1 MNYAEYRRD
10 LNHCYMILKTDEEG
24 EAAPEWQTGILEA
37 NRIPGLLPMAEEHID
52 NETCYRYDVTSVQPF
67 DVFCR
72 MKRIGKD
79 DLKKM
84 LVSLVTS
91 LGALDDYLLDA
102 DHLLLDPEYLYI
114 DGVAEELR
122 IPYVPSRSRDIRESL
137 RELMEYLL
145 LRVDHE
151 DQECVVFASRILHEL
166 KEVNTELSDLP
177 GLLTNDG
184 LHHRPSGPEHADPEE
199 LLADAARTE
208 AAGSSRSLY
217 DGLGTDGGN
226 FTGEES
232 ERRRDR
238 KRGPVRKMRGAHGTG
253 SGMGARAGAADERH
267 GGNRGTDPAGAV
279 RQDTVR
285 AVLAE
290 EKRKLIPEAKTVQIA
305 LAGAAVAA
313 AVYIFLHAGILI
325 YASPAEAALAAA
337 AVAAAVL
344 AAGLALM
351 RRRRKKEAVGAAYV
365 ADLRGQRSG
374 RTVQEVPEM
383 SSPAAQRSR
392 QMQRNEENLHEKP
405 SAAYR
410 EYQPGAGG
418 QNSEAL
424 PPAAHRGHQIGA
436 GGQNPEASPPEVYRS
451 RQGQRGEQNLT
462 EKASAEYWGRQG
474 SDRAETASDMSLWEK
489 PHMNMQESPSQARY
503 AAPGA
508 EYGRDESEEFR
519 PDSVLQ
525 SAGAGN
531 GQIYGDDSDE
541 TVLLGVSGT
550 KDASPRGMSAELV
563 PAHSG
568 TDLPVIRLEG
578 KEVLVGKHA
587 RAVDVVLPSGTV
599 SRIHA
604 RLFMSGGEY
613 YLSDLGS
620 KNGTSVD
627 GHTAVG
633 NEEIRLTDGAGVK
646 FADLEYVFRR
656 NGGSRR

>member
-67 DVFCR
+67 DIFCR

-226 FTGEES
+226 FTGEKS

-337 AVAAAVL
+337 AAAAAVL
-344 AAGLALM
+344 AAGFALI
-351 RRRRKKEAVGAAYV
+351 RRRRKKEAAGAAYV

-424 PPAAHRGHQIGA
+424 PPAAHRGHQTEA
-436 GGQNPEASPPEVYRS
+436 GGQNPEASPP
-451 RQGQRGEQNLT
+451 
-462 EKASAEYWGRQG
+462 AEYWGRQG
-474 SDRAETASDMSLWEK
+474 ADRAETASDMNLWEK

-508 EYGRDESEEFR
+508 EYGGDESEEFR

-541 TVLLGVSGT
+541 TVLLGAGGIA
-550 KDASPRGMSAELV
+550 DASPRGMSAELV

-578 KEVLVGKHA
+578 REVLVGKHA

-627 GHTAVG
+627 GHMAVG

-656 NGGSRR
+656 SGGSRR

>member
-67 DVFCR
+67 DIFCR

-122 IPYVPSRSRDIRESL
+122 IPYVPCRSRDIRESL

-226 FTGEES
+226 FTGEKS

-313 AVYIFLHAGILI
+313 AVYLFLHAGILI

-337 AVAAAVL
+337 AAAAAVL
-344 AAGLALM
+344 AAGLALI
-351 RRRRKKEAVGAAYV
+351 RRRRKKEAAGAAYV

-436 GGQNPEASPPEVYRS
+436 GGQNPEASPP
-451 RQGQRGEQNLT
+451 
-462 EKASAEYWGRQG
+462 AEYWGRQG
-474 SDRAETASDMSLWEK
+474 SDCAETASDMSLWEK
-489 PHMNMQESPSQARY
+489 PHMNMQKSPSQARY
-503 AAPGA
+503 AEPEM
-508 EYGRDESEEFR
+508 EYKEAGDDEEFR

-541 TVLLGVSGT
+541 TVLLGAGGIA
-550 KDASPRGMSAELV
+550 DASPRGMSAELV

-578 KEVLVGKHA
+578 REVLVGKHA

-627 GHTAVG
+627 GHMAVG

-656 NGGSRR
+656 SGGSRR

>member
-67 DVFCR
+67 DIFCR

-122 IPYVPSRSRDIRESL
+122 IPYVPCRSRDIRESL

-226 FTGEES
+226 FTGEKS

-313 AVYIFLHAGILI
+313 AVYLFLHAGILI

-337 AVAAAVL
+337 AAAAAVL
-344 AAGLALM
+344 AAGFALI
-351 RRRRKKEAVGAAYV
+351 RRRRKKEAAGAAYV

-405 SAAYR
+405 IRPKPEDRIRKLYR
-410 EYQPGAGG
+410 LRRIGDIRPKPEDRIRKLHHLR
-418 QNSEAL
+418 S
-424 PPAAHRGHQIGA
+424 IGA
-436 GGQNPEASPPEVYRS
+436 VRERIVQ
-451 RQGQRGEQNLT
+451 RQ
-462 EKASAEYWGRQG
+462 
-474 SDRAETASDMSLWEK
+474 
-489 PHMNMQESPSQARY
+489 
-503 AAPGA
+503 
-508 EYGRDESEEFR
+508 
-519 PDSVLQ
+519 LQ
-525 SAGAGN
+525 
-531 GQIYGDDSDE
+531 I
-541 TVLLGVSGT
+541 
-550 KDASPRGMSAELV
+550 
-563 PAHSG
+563 
-568 TDLPVIRLEG
+568 
-578 KEVLVGKHA
+578 
-587 RAVDVVLPSGTV
+587 
-599 SRIHA
+599 
-604 RLFMSGGEY
+604 
-613 YLSDLGS
+613 
-620 KNGTSVD
+620 
-627 GHTAVG
+627 
-633 NEEIRLTDGAGVK
+633 
-646 FADLEYVFRR
+646 
-656 NGGSRR
+656 

>member
-67 DVFCR
+67 DIFCR

-122 IPYVPSRSRDIRESL
+122 IPYVPCRSRDIRESL

-226 FTGEES
+226 FTGEKS

-313 AVYIFLHAGILI
+313 AVYLFLHAGILI

-337 AVAAAVL
+337 AAAAAVL
-344 AAGLALM
+344 AAGFALI
-351 RRRRKKEAVGAAYV
+351 RRRRKKEAAGAAYV

-405 SAAYR
+405 SA
-410 EYQPGAGG
+410 
-418 QNSEAL
+418 
-424 PPAAHRGHQIGA
+424 
-436 GGQNPEASPPEVYRS
+436 
-451 RQGQRGEQNLT
+451 
-462 EKASAEYWGRQG
+462 EYWGRQG
-474 SDRAETASDMSLWEK
+474 ADRAETASDMNLWEK

-508 EYGRDESEEFR
+508 EYGGDESEEFR

-541 TVLLGVSGT
+541 TVLLGAGGIA
-550 KDASPRGMSAELV
+550 DASPRGMSAELV

-578 KEVLVGKHA
+578 REVLVGKHA

-627 GHTAVG
+627 GHMAVG

-656 NGGSRR
+656 SGGSRR

>member
-67 DVFCR
+67 DIFCR

-226 FTGEES
+226 FTGEKS

-337 AVAAAVL
+337 AAAAAVL
-344 AAGLALM
+344 AAGFALI
-351 RRRRKKEAVGAAYV
+351 RRRRKKEAAGAAYV

-405 SAAYR
+405 SA
-410 EYQPGAGG
+410 
-418 QNSEAL
+418 
-424 PPAAHRGHQIGA
+424 
-436 GGQNPEASPPEVYRS
+436 
-451 RQGQRGEQNLT
+451 
-462 EKASAEYWGRQG
+462 EYWGRQG
-474 SDRAETASDMSLWEK
+474 ADRAETASDMNLWEK

-508 EYGRDESEEFR
+508 EYGGDESEEFR

-541 TVLLGVSGT
+541 TVLLGAGGIA
-550 KDASPRGMSAELV
+550 DASPRGMSAELV

-578 KEVLVGKHA
+578 REVLVGKHA

-627 GHTAVG
+627 GHMAVG

-656 NGGSRR
+656 SGGSRR

>member
-67 DVFCR
+67 DIFCR

-226 FTGEES
+226 FTGEKS

-313 AVYIFLHAGILI
+313 AVYLFLHAGILI

-337 AVAAAVL
+337 AAAAAVL
-344 AAGLALM
+344 AAGFALI
-351 RRRRKKEAVGAAYV
+351 RRRRKKEAAGAAYV

-405 SAAYR
+405 SA
-410 EYQPGAGG
+410 
-418 QNSEAL
+418 
-424 PPAAHRGHQIGA
+424 
-436 GGQNPEASPPEVYRS
+436 
-451 RQGQRGEQNLT
+451 
-462 EKASAEYWGRQG
+462 EYWGRQG
-474 SDRAETASDMSLWEK
+474 ADRAETASDMNLWEK

-508 EYGRDESEEFR
+508 EYGGDESEEFR

-541 TVLLGVSGT
+541 TVLLGAGGIA
-550 KDASPRGMSAELV
+550 DASPRGMSAELV

-578 KEVLVGKHA
+578 REVLVGKHA

-627 GHTAVG
+627 GHMAVG

-656 NGGSRR
+656 SGGSRR

>member
-67 DVFCR
+67 DIFCR

-208 AAGSSRSLY
+208 AAGSSQSLY

-226 FTGEES
+226 FTGEKS

-313 AVYIFLHAGILI
+313 AVYLFLHAGILI

-337 AVAAAVL
+337 AAAAAVL
-344 AAGLALM
+344 AAGLALI
-351 RRRRKKEAVGAAYV
+351 RRRRKKEAAGAAYV

-405 SAAYR
+405 SA
-410 EYQPGAGG
+410 
-418 QNSEAL
+418 
-424 PPAAHRGHQIGA
+424 
-436 GGQNPEASPPEVYRS
+436 
-451 RQGQRGEQNLT
+451 
-462 EKASAEYWGRQG
+462 EYWGRQG
-474 SDRAETASDMSLWEK
+474 ADRAETASDMNLWEK

-508 EYGRDESEEFR
+508 EYGGDESEEFR

-541 TVLLGVSGT
+541 TVLLGAGGIA
-550 KDASPRGMSAELV
+550 DASPRGMSAELV

-578 KEVLVGKHA
+578 REVLVGKHA

-627 GHTAVG
+627 GHMAVG

-656 NGGSRR
+656 SGGSRR

>member
-67 DVFCR
+67 DIFCR

-226 FTGEES
+226 FTGEKS

-313 AVYIFLHAGILI
+313 AVYLFLHAGILI

-337 AVAAAVL
+337 AAAAAVL
-344 AAGLALM
+344 AAGLALI
-351 RRRRKKEAVGAAYV
+351 RRRRKKEAAGAAYV

-405 SAAYR
+405 SA
-410 EYQPGAGG
+410 
-418 QNSEAL
+418 
-424 PPAAHRGHQIGA
+424 
-436 GGQNPEASPPEVYRS
+436 
-451 RQGQRGEQNLT
+451 
-462 EKASAEYWGRQG
+462 EYWGRQG
-474 SDRAETASDMSLWEK
+474 ADRAETASDMNLWEK

-508 EYGRDESEEFR
+508 EYGGDESEEFR

-541 TVLLGVSGT
+541 TVLLGAGGIA
-550 KDASPRGMSAELV
+550 DASPRGMSAELV

-578 KEVLVGKHA
+578 REVLVGKHA

-627 GHTAVG
+627 GHMAVG

-656 NGGSRR
+656 SGGSRR

>member
-67 DVFCR
+67 DIFCR

-122 IPYVPSRSRDIRESL
+122 IPYVPCRSRDIRESL

-226 FTGEES
+226 FTGEKS

-313 AVYIFLHAGILI
+313 AVYLFLHAGILI

-337 AVAAAVL
+337 AAAAAVL
-344 AAGLALM
+344 AAGFALM
-351 RRRRKKEAVGAAYV
+351 RRRRKKEAAGAAYV

-424 PPAAHRGHQIGA
+424 PPAAHRGHQTEA
-436 GGQNPEASPPEVYRS
+436 GGQNPEASPP
-451 RQGQRGEQNLT
+451 
-462 EKASAEYWGRQG
+462 AEYWGRQG
-474 SDRAETASDMSLWEK
+474 ADRAETASDMSLWEK
-489 PHMNMQESPSQARY
+489 PHMNMQKSPSQARY
-503 AAPGA
+503 AEPEM
-508 EYGRDESEEFR
+508 EYKEAGDDEEFR

-541 TVLLGVSGT
+541 TVLLGAGGIA
-550 KDASPRGMSAELV
+550 DASPRGMSAELV

-578 KEVLVGKHA
+578 REVLVGKHA

-627 GHTAVG
+627 GHMAVG

-656 NGGSRR
+656 SGGSRR

>member
-67 DVFCR
+67 DIFCR

-226 FTGEES
+226 FTGEKS

-313 AVYIFLHAGILI
+313 AVYLFLHAGILI

-337 AVAAAVL
+337 AAAAAVL
-344 AAGLALM
+344 AAGFALI
-351 RRRRKKEAVGAAYV
+351 RRRRKKEAAGAAYV

-424 PPAAHRGHQIGA
+424 PPAAHRGHQTEAGGQNSEALPPAAHRGHQTEA
-436 GGQNPEASPPEVYRS
+436 GGQNPEASPP
-451 RQGQRGEQNLT
+451 
-462 EKASAEYWGRQG
+462 AEYWGRQG
-474 SDRAETASDMSLWEK
+474 ADRAETASDMNLWEK

-508 EYGRDESEEFR
+508 EYGGDESEEFR

-541 TVLLGVSGT
+541 TVLLGAGGIA
-550 KDASPRGMSAELV
+550 DASPRGMSAELV

-578 KEVLVGKHA
+578 REVLVGKHA

-627 GHTAVG
+627 GHMAVG

-656 NGGSRR
+656 SGGSRR

>member
-67 DVFCR
+67 DIFCR

-122 IPYVPSRSRDIRESL
+122 IPYVPCRSRDIRESL

-226 FTGEES
+226 FTGEKS

-313 AVYIFLHAGILI
+313 AVYLFLHAGILI

-337 AVAAAVL
+337 AAAAAVL
-344 AAGLALM
+344 AAGFALI
-351 RRRRKKEAVGAAYV
+351 RRRRKKEAAGAAYV

-405 SAAYR
+405 
-410 EYQPGAGG
+410 
-418 QNSEAL
+418 NSEAL
-424 PPAAHRGHQIGA
+424 PPAAHRGHQTEA
-436 GGQNPEASPPEVYRS
+436 GGQNPEASPP
-451 RQGQRGEQNLT
+451 
-462 EKASAEYWGRQG
+462 AECWGRQG
-474 SDRAETASDMSLWEK
+474 ADRAETASDMNLWEK

-508 EYGRDESEEFR
+508 EYGGDESEEFR

-541 TVLLGVSGT
+541 TVLLGAGGIA
-550 KDASPRGMSAELV
+550 DASPRGMSAELV

-578 KEVLVGKHA
+578 REVLVGKHA

-627 GHTAVG
+627 GHMAVG

-656 NGGSRR
+656 SGGSRR

>member
-67 DVFCR
+67 DIFCR

-122 IPYVPSRSRDIRESL
+122 IPYVPCRSRDIRESL

-226 FTGEES
+226 FTGEKS

-313 AVYIFLHAGILI
+313 AVYLFLHAGILI

-337 AVAAAVL
+337 AAAAAVL
-344 AAGLALM
+344 AAGFALI
-351 RRRRKKEAVGAAYV
+351 RRRRKKEAAGAAYV

-424 PPAAHRGHQIGA
+424 PPAAHRGHQTEA
-436 GGQNPEASPPEVYRS
+436 GGQNPEASPP
-451 RQGQRGEQNLT
+451 
-462 EKASAEYWGRQG
+462 AEYWGRQG
-474 SDRAETASDMSLWEK
+474 ADRAETASDMNLWEK
-489 PHMNMQESPSQARY
+489 PHMNMQKSPSQARY
-503 AAPGA
+503 AEPEM
-508 EYGRDESEEFR
+508 EYKEAGDDEEFR

-541 TVLLGVSGT
+541 TVLLGAGGIA
-550 KDASPRGMSAELV
+550 DASPRGMSAELV

-578 KEVLVGKHA
+578 REVLVGKHA

-627 GHTAVG
+627 GHMAVG

-656 NGGSRR
+656 SGGSRR

>member
-67 DVFCR
+67 DIFCR

-226 FTGEES
+226 FTGEKS

-313 AVYIFLHAGILI
+313 AVYLFLHAGILI

-337 AVAAAVL
+337 AAAAAVL
-344 AAGLALM
+344 AAGFALI
-351 RRRRKKEAVGAAYV
+351 RRRRKKEAAGAAYV

-436 GGQNPEASPPEVYRS
+436 GGQNPEASPP
-451 RQGQRGEQNLT
+451 
-462 EKASAEYWGRQG
+462 AEYWGRQG
-474 SDRAETASDMSLWEK
+474 ADRAETASDMNLWEK

-508 EYGRDESEEFR
+508 EYGGDESEEFR

-541 TVLLGVSGT
+541 TVLLGAGGIA
-550 KDASPRGMSAELV
+550 DASPRGMSAELV

-578 KEVLVGKHA
+578 REVLVGKHA

-627 GHTAVG
+627 GHMAVG

-656 NGGSRR
+656 SGGSRR

>member
-67 DVFCR
+67 DIFCR

-91 LGALDDYLLDA
+91 LGAVDDYLLDA

-122 IPYVPSRSRDIRESL
+122 IPYVPCRSRDIRESL

-166 KEVNTELSDLP
+166 KEVNTELSALP

-226 FTGEES
+226 FTGEKS

-313 AVYIFLHAGILI
+313 AVYLFLHAGILI

-337 AVAAAVL
+337 AAAAAVL
-344 AAGLALM
+344 AAGFALI
-351 RRRRKKEAVGAAYV
+351 RRRRKKEAAGAAYV

-424 PPAAHRGHQIGA
+424 PPAAHRGHQTEA
-436 GGQNPEASPPEVYRS
+436 GGQNPEASPP
-451 RQGQRGEQNLT
+451 
-462 EKASAEYWGRQG
+462 AEYWGRQG
-474 SDRAETASDMSLWEK
+474 ADRAETASDMNLWEK

-508 EYGRDESEEFR
+508 EYGGDESEEFR

-541 TVLLGVSGT
+541 TVLLGAGGIA
-550 KDASPRGMSAELV
+550 DASPRGMSAELV

-578 KEVLVGKHA
+578 REVLVGKHA

-627 GHTAVG
+627 GHMAVG

-656 NGGSRR
+656 SGGSRR

>member
-67 DVFCR
+67 DIFCR

-166 KEVNTELSDLP
+166 KKVNTELSDLP

-184 LHHRPSGPEHADPEE
+184 LNRRPSGPEHMNPEE
-199 LLADAARTE
+199 LSAGEVRAADNRSSRETY
-208 AAGSSRSLY
+208 GSSVTDNGRS
-217 DGLGTDGGN
+217 
-226 FTGEES
+226 FASRES
-232 ERRRDR
+232 KR
-238 KRGPVRKMRGAHGTG
+238 KRNGAYVSARKMRGAHGTG
-253 SGMGARAGAADERH
+253 SGMGARTGAFNERY
-267 GGNRGTDPAGAV
+267 GRVRETDPSGAV
-279 RQDTVR
+279 RQDTVG
-285 AVLAE
+285 AVLRE
-290 EKRKLIPEAKTVQIA
+290 EKRKLIPEAATVRIA
-305 LAGAAVAA
+305 LVGSAVAA
-313 AVYIFLHAGILI
+313 AVYIFLHAGVLI
-325 YASPAEAALAAA
+325 FATPAEAALAAA
-337 AVAAAVL
+337 AAAAAVL
-344 AAGLALM
+344 AAGLVLT
-351 RRRRKKEAVGAAYV
+351 RK
-365 ADLRGQRSG
+365 RQW
-374 RTVQEVPEM
+374 RT
-383 SSPAAQRSR
+383 
-392 QMQRNEENLHEKP
+392 
-405 SAAYR
+405 
-410 EYQPGAGG
+410 
-418 QNSEAL
+418 
-424 PPAAHRGHQIGA
+424 
-436 GGQNPEASPPEVYRS
+436 
-451 RQGQRGEQNLT
+451 
-462 EKASAEYWGRQG
+462 
-474 SDRAETASDMSLWEK
+474 RAEETSDMGLWELSRK
-489 PHMNMQESPSQARY
+489 CREEAEMV
-503 AAPGA
+503 AASGPDLSGSSLRVGSA
-508 EYGRDESEEFR
+508 KAGTGYGSVENDEDFR

-525 SAGAGN
+525 SAGTGD
-531 GQIYGDDSDE
+531 GQAMYREDSDE
-541 TVLLGVSGT
+541 TVLLGVGGASEV
-550 KDASPRGMSAELV
+550 SPRGMSAELI

-578 KEVLVGKHA
+578 KELLVGKHA

-604 RLFMSGGEY
+604 RVFMSGGEY

-620 KNGTSVD
+620 RNGTSVD
-627 GHTAVG
+627 GHMAVG
-633 NEEIRLTDGAGVK
+633 NEEILLTDGAGVK

-656 NGGSRR
+656 SGGRKE

>member
-67 DVFCR
+67 DIFCR

-122 IPYVPSRSRDIRESL
+122 IPYVPCRSRDIRESL

-226 FTGEES
+226 FTGEKS

-313 AVYIFLHAGILI
+313 AVYLFLHAGILI

-337 AVAAAVL
+337 AAAAAVL
-344 AAGLALM
+344 AAGFALI
-351 RRRRKKEAVGAAYV
+351 RRRRKKEAAGAAYV

-405 SAAYR
+405 SA
-410 EYQPGAGG
+410 
-418 QNSEAL
+418 
-424 PPAAHRGHQIGA
+424 
-436 GGQNPEASPPEVYRS
+436 
-451 RQGQRGEQNLT
+451 
-462 EKASAEYWGRQG
+462 EYWGRQG
-474 SDRAETASDMSLWEK
+474 SDCAETASDMSLWEK
-489 PHMNMQESPSQARY
+489 PHMNMQKSPSQARY
-503 AAPGA
+503 AEPEM
-508 EYGRDESEEFR
+508 EYKEAGDDEEFR
-519 PDSVLQ
+519 PDSVLK

-578 KEVLVGKHA
+578 REVLVGKHA

-627 GHTAVG
+627 GHMAVG

-656 NGGSRR
+656 SGGSRR

>member
-67 DVFCR
+67 DIFCR

-226 FTGEES
+226 FTGEKS

-313 AVYIFLHAGILI
+313 AVYLFLHAGILI

-337 AVAAAVL
+337 AAAAAVL
-344 AAGLALM
+344 AAGFALI
-351 RRRRKKEAVGAAYV
+351 RRRRKKEAAGAAYV

-424 PPAAHRGHQIGA
+424 PPAAHRGHQTEA
-436 GGQNPEASPPEVYRS
+436 GGQNPEASPP
-451 RQGQRGEQNLT
+451 
-462 EKASAEYWGRQG
+462 AECWGRQG
-474 SDRAETASDMSLWEK
+474 ADRAETASDMNLWEK

-508 EYGRDESEEFR
+508 EYGGDESEEFR

-541 TVLLGVSGT
+541 TVLLGAGGIA
-550 KDASPRGMSAELV
+550 DASPRGMSAELV

-578 KEVLVGKHA
+578 REVLVGKHA

-627 GHTAVG
+627 GHMAVG

-656 NGGSRR
+656 SGGSRR